1 MQSLGNQGGPRAP
14 GGMAMTNTRRSLP
27 AACTRV
33 AGPPL
38 SRSFYNRTAS
48 KVARDLLGCWLVHRP
63 RGNGRLLIGRIVETE
78 AYVGERDRA
87 CHAHAGR
94 TARNAIMYGP
104 PGHAYVYFIYGMYD
118 MLNVVCQ
125 PEGVPEAVLIRAL
138 EPLEG
143 VEIMRRR
150 RMRHGAAR
158 RTRGDAV
165 RGMRRDLHLAS
176 GPGKLCRA
184 LAVTRRAHDGMDLTT
199 GTLWIASAA
208 RQRGER
214 IARGPRIGVDYA
226 GADALRLLR
235 FWLAGNPHVSRP
247 ARSPRG

>member
-1 MQSLGNQGGPRAP
+1 
-14 GGMAMTNTRRSLP
+14 MALTNARSSLP
-27 AACTRV
+27 AAGLRV

-63 RGNGRLLIGRIVETE
+63 RRNGGLLIGRIVETE

-94 TARNAIMYGP
+94 TARNAVMYGR

-125 PEGVPEAVLIRAL
+125 PEGCPEAVLIRAL
-138 EPLEG
+138 EPVEG

-150 RMRHGAAR
+150 R
-158 RTRGDAV
+158 RTR
-165 RGMRRDLHLAS
+165 RDVELAN

-184 LAVTRRAHDGMDLTT
+184 FGITRRRHDALDL
-199 GTLWIASAA
+199 GDGVLWIAAAA
-208 RQRGER
+208 RRRGER
-214 IARGPRIGVDYA
+214 VLRGPRIGVDYA
-226 GADALRLLR
+226 GADALRPLR

-247 ARSPRG
+247 TRAPRG